1 MNYSINN
8 AIKFIGCICMT
19 YLAISCNYLSRQRN
33 ETVLSEIGVYYNM
46 WSVDCGYGLQYV
58 ILTKDSLYANVLH
71 TRDSALVN
79 INRWHQPHGYVK
91 LYNFVPIG
99 IQWKDMVCFIYRDS
113 IGNIWG
119 KDSIYIYEHG
129 IDYGTDLEWG
139 YERYLFYDPDWT
151 CTFYKETLETLQEE
165 HIVPLNCKS
174 MEDVEKQLCISDS
187 SVFEGVRK
195 MSKSELRTLLW
206 GE

>member
-8 AIKFIGCICMT
+8 AIKFIGCICIT
-19 YLAISCNYLSRQRN
+19 YLAVSCNYLSRQRN

-79 INRWHQPHGYVK
+79 INRWRQPHAYVE

-99 IQWKDMVCFIYRDS
+99 IQWENKKYYIHRDS
-113 IGNIWG
+113 IGNKYA

-129 IDYGTDLEWG
+129 IDYDTNLRHNH
-139 YERYLFYDPDWT
+139 YSYLFYDPDWT